1 MFSLVQFL
9 KFTVTGALGALS
21 TFSTSASATEM
32 VQNLGP
38 VRAHEGL
45 LASVGNMRV
54 IAFFEPSSGRC
65 AVNAVLWDTLG
76 ADPGESAKRVQVRI
90 GPGETIDIET
100 ARQESLKLQCGRDA
114 ENLAIIDVEGLSAS
128 GITAQPPG
136 TTR

>member
-1 MFSLVQFL
+1 MFPLIQFL
-9 KFTVTGALGALS
+9 KFTVTGALIVPLI
-21 TFSTSASATEM
+21 FSTSASATEM

-38 VRAHEGL
+38 VKAHEGL
-45 LASVGNMRV
+45 LAEVGNMRV
-54 IAFFEPSSGRC
+54 IAFFEPSSGSC

-90 GPGETIDIET
+90 GPGEVINIET
-100 ARQESLKLQCGRDA
+100 ARQESLKLQCGKDA
-114 ENLAIIDVEGLSAS
+114 ENLAIIDIEGLSAS